1 MIDLKIDNTNE
12 TTISESFSKIANDL
26 IVNKKL
32 KINDSVFA
40 FIDLEFYYHH
50 PKHKDTY
57 AAGVAHTRA
66 PGQLEMHRY
75 GVDLSLGPKNDED
88 KNQGFGGILIRGL
101 YCVDSKEVI
110 EKSRVT
116 RIMFNTLQAGA
127 DFSNRISIVDGKS
140 EWTEYFTSIRVNLG
154 KEEGEENADHF
165 KKKKYRFLA
174 KHKEVFK
181 KYKGKEALFRK
192 SNLNDNE
199 IESLLGYRLK

>member
-1 MIDLKIDNTNE
+1 MIDLTIDNTDKS
-12 TTISESFSKIANDL
+12 TIQGSFSKIAKDL

-50 PKHKDTY
+50 PKHRDKY
-57 AAGVAHTRA
+57 ADGVDHTREL
-66 PGQLEMHRY
+66 GQLEMHRY

-140 EWTEYFTSIRVNLG
+140 EWTDCFTSIRVNLG
-154 KEEGEENADHF
+154 KEEDEENADIF
-165 KKKKYRFLA
+165 KDEPYRYCAKYKAL
-174 KHKEVFK
+174 FK
-181 KYKGKEALFRK
+181 KYKGKEALFRN
-192 SNLNDNE
+192 SNLKPAE
-199 IESLLGYRLK
+199 VESLLGYRLK